1 MLAIDNE
8 FQPTTSSDSTLPI
21 SEGVVLGFCVLRAVE
36 QHVWAGGQCAGKVR
50 CHAPKHKQP
59 TTPPKQ
65 NTPQPPCTIFI
76 HFSRLIFRCSPISV
90 RSPFLQ
96 QSVVTALSELPAQQ
110 QPGRSMKAALVFLIV
125 STATAFVPA
134 PIAQSR
140 SLARPSTNLFLAKKS
155 KTLIALAVVR

>member
-50 CHAPKHKQP
+50 CHALKHKQP

-65 NTPQPPCTIFI
+65 NTPNFYPLLSSHLQM
-76 HFSRLIFRCSPISV
+76 FSNLRPISISSTKCRDSIVRTSCAATARTQHEGCVGFLDCFYCHSFCSSAHSPIPEP
-90 RSPFLQ
+90 SPSFNEF
-96 QSVVTALSELPAQQ
+96 VLSEE
-110 QPGRSMKAALVFLIV
+110 K
-125 STATAFVPA
+125 
-134 PIAQSR
+134 
-140 SLARPSTNLFLAKKS
+140 
-155 KTLIALAVVR
+155 